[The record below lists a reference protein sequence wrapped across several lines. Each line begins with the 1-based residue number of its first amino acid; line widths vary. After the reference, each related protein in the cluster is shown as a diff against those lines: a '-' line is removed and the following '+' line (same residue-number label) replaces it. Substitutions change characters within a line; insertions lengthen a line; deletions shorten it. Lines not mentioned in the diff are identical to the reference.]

1 MIKIIIIFLF
11 TWLPDV
17 LFAQLQTLTGVYIA
31 KTSEYDSIGQNE
43 KQINHTLLLNP
54 DKSFI
59 YNKTHMT
66 SLCKYNYIG
75 NWHSFN
81 NELILNF
88 LAEEPLALQIIKDT
102 QTESIFLKN
111 NELLLHIKH
120 KPSLP
125 NSNNQIEN
133 NKKKKHKDP
142 PCPRF

>member
-1 MIKIIIIFLF
+1 MVKIIIIFLF
-11 TWLPDV
+11 VYLPEV
-17 LFAQLQTLTGVYIA
+17 IFAQHQNLTGIYIA
-31 KTSEYDSIGQNE
+31 ETSEYDSNSKNQQ
-43 KQINHTLLLNP
+43 QINHTLLLNP

-75 NWHSFN
+75 NWYSIN

-88 LAEEPLALQIIKDT
+88 LAEESLALKIIKDKNS
-102 QTESIFLKN
+102 ESLFLKN
-111 NELLLHIKH
+111 EEILLHVKQNAATIN
-120 KPSLP
+120 P
-125 NSNNQIEN
+125 NTQIEN